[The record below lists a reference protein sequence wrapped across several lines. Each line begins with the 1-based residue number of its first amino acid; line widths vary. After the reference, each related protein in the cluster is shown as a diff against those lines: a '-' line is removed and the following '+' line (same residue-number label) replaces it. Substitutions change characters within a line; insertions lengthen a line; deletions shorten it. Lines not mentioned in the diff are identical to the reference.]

1 MSVTVTLVGRL
12 ARDPEQR
19 QSNNGNS
26 YLQVS
31 VAGNEGY
38 GDSQDTFFFSARFF
52 GKRADSVA
60 SYRKGDLV
68 RLDGHLHEYTSQN
81 GKTYKELQY
90 ADIELLQRKNKQ
102 FNGGYNAPQNNQQ
115 GGYPQG
121 NQFNQSQSQPN
132 QEPQQAP
139 QPQQFNSA
147 PINPQQAQADP
158 QGNQMGN
165 YTSQP
170 QNGTQGQSG
179 SKQKGPQGAG
189 FDFNN
194 PPF

>member
-1 MSVTVTLVGRL
+1 MSVTVTLIGRL
-12 ARDPEQR
+12 TRDPEQR
-19 QSNNGNS
+19 QSNNGTS

-38 GDSQDTFFFSARFF
+38 GDSQDTFFFSATFF

-81 GKTYKELQY
+81 GKIYKELQY

-102 FNGGYNAPQNNQQ
+102 FNGGYNAPQNNNQ

-121 NQFNQSQSQPN
+121 NQFNQPQSQPH
-132 QEPQQAP
+132 QEPQQSS
-139 QPQQFNSA
+139 QQHQFNNAPSA
-147 PINPQQAQADP
+147 PQQAHTAP

-165 YTSQP
+165 YT
-170 QNGTQGQSG
+170 NQGQNAL
-179 SKQKGPQGAG
+179 QG
-189 FDFNN
+189 FNE
-194 PPF
+194 PDQGYRPEDMPF

>member
-1 MSVTVTLVGRL
+1 MSVTVTLIGRL
-12 ARDPEQR
+12 TRDPEQR

-38 GDSQDTFFFSARFF
+38 GDNQDTFFFSAMFF
-52 GKRADSVA
+52 GKRAESVA

-81 GKTYKELQY
+81 GKIYKELQY

-102 FNGGYNAPQNNQQ
+102 FNGGYNAPQSNQQ

-121 NQFNQSQSQPN
+121 NQFNQSQN
-132 QEPQQAP
+132 QPQQAP
-139 QPQQFNSA
+139 QQQFGSNAS
-147 PINPQQAQADP
+147 NPQQATAP

-165 YTSQP
+165 YIGQP
-170 QNGTQGQSG
+170 QNGVQGQSG
-179 SKQKGPQGAG
+179 PDQKGNQGSG
-189 FDFNN
+189 FNFDN

>member
-38 GDSQDTFFFSARFF
+38 GDSQETFFFSARFF

-90 ADIELLQRKNKQ
+90 AEIELLQRK
-102 FNGGYNAPQNNQQ
+102 YPQNNQQ
-115 GGYPQG
+115 NNQQDGYPQVK
-121 NQFNQSQSQPN
+121 FNQPQSQPY
-132 QEPQQAP
+132 QEPQQSP
-139 QPQQFNSA
+139 QPQQFNNA
-147 PINPQQAQADP
+147 PSNPQQAQTAP

-165 YTSQP
+165 YTSQG
-170 QNGTQGQSG
+170 QNA
-179 SKQKGPQGAG
+179 PQG
-189 FDFNN
+189 FNN
-194 PPF
+194 PDQGYNQNSLPF

>member
-38 GDSQDTFFFSARFF
+38 GDSQETFFFSARFF
-52 GKRADSVA
+52 GKRVDSVA

-90 ADIELLQRKNKQ
+90 ADIELLQRK
-102 FNGGYNAPQNNQQ
+102 YPQNNQQ

-121 NQFNQSQSQPN
+121 NQFNQPQSQ
-132 QEPQQAP
+132 PQQAP
-139 QPQQFNSA
+139 QQAPQQTPQSQHFNNTPSD
-147 PINPQQAQADP
+147 PQQAQTAP

-165 YTSQP
+165 YT
-170 QNGTQGQSG
+170 NQG
-179 SKQKGPQGAG
+179 KNVPQG
-189 FDFNN
+189 FNKPDQGYGQEN
-194 PPF
+194 MPF

>member
-19 QSNNGNS
+19 QSNNGNN

-38 GDSQDTFFFSARFF
+38 GNSQETFFFSARFF
-52 GKRADSVA
+52 GKRSDSVA

-90 ADIELLQRKNKQ
+90 ADIELLQRK
-102 FNGGYNAPQNNQQ
+102 YPQNNQQ

-121 NQFNQSQSQPN
+121 NQFNQPQNQP
-132 QEPQQAP
+132 QQAPQQAP
-139 QPQQFNSA
+139 QPQQFSNTPSD
-147 PINPQQAQADP
+147 PQQAQTAP

-165 YTSQP
+165 YP
-170 QNGTQGQSG
+170 NRGQNA
-179 SKQKGPQGAG
+179 PQGFSKPDQG
-189 FDFNN
+189 YSQEDM
-194 PPF
+194 PF

>member
-26 YLQVS
+26 YYLQVS

-38 GDSQDTFFFSARFF
+38 GDNQETFFFSARFF
-52 GKRADSVA
+52 GKRADSVV

-90 ADIELLQRKNKQ
+90 AEIELLQRK
-102 FNGGYNAPQNNQQ
+102 YPQNNQQ

-121 NQFNQSQSQPN
+121 NQFNQPQSQP
-132 QEPQQAP
+132 QQTPQQAP
-139 QPQQFNSA
+139 QSQQFNNTPSA
-147 PINPQQAQADP
+147 PQQAQTAP

-165 YTSQP
+165 YT
-170 QNGTQGQSG
+170 NQG
-179 SKQKGPQGAG
+179 KNAPQG
-189 FDFNN
+189 FNEPGQGYGQEN
-194 PPF
+194 MPF

>member
-52 GKRADSVA
+52 GKRAESVA

-90 ADIELLQRKNKQ
+90 AEIELLQRKNKQ
-102 FNGGYNAPQNNQQ
+102 FNGGYNAPQ
-115 GGYPQG
+115 G
-121 NQFNQSQSQPN
+121 QPH
-132 QEPQQAP
+132 QEPQQSP
-139 QPQQFNSA
+139 QPQQFNNAPSA
-147 PINPQQAQADP
+147 PQQAHTAP

-165 YTSQP
+165 YT
-170 QNGTQGQSG
+170 NQGQNV
-179 SKQKGPQGAG
+179 PQG
-189 FDFNN
+189 FNK
-194 PPF
+194 PDQGYRQEDMPF

>member
-31 VAGNEGY
+31 VAGNEGH
-38 GDSQDTFFFSARFF
+38 GDSQETFFFSARFF
-52 GKRADSVA
+52 GKRIDSVA

-81 GKTYKELQY
+81 GKVYKELQY
-90 ADIELLQRKNKQ
+90 ADIELLQRKNNQ
-102 FNGGYNAPQNNQQ
+102 FNGGYNASQNNQQ

-121 NQFNQSQSQPN
+121 NQFNQPQSQP
-132 QEPQQAP
+132 QQAPQQAP
-139 QPQQFNSA
+139 QPQQFNNASND
-147 PINPQQAQADP
+147 PHQAQTAL

-165 YTSQP
+165 YTIRGK
-170 QNGTQGQSG
+170 NA
-179 SKQKGPQGAG
+179 PQG
-189 FDFNN
+189 FNE
-194 PPF
+194 PGQGYSQEDMPF

>member
-1 MSVTVTLVGRL
+1 MSVTVTLIGRL
-12 ARDPEQR
+12 TRDPEQR

-38 GDSQDTFFFSARFF
+38 GDNQDTFFFSARFF
-52 GKRADSVA
+52 GKRVESVA

-102 FNGGYNAPQNNQQ
+102 FNGGYDAPQNNQQ
-115 GGYPQG
+115 GGYPQD
-121 NQFNQSQSQPN
+121 NQFNKPQSKPH
-132 QEPQQAP
+132 
-139 QPQQFNSA
+139 QFNNASS
-147 PINPQQAQADP
+147 NPQQAQAAP

-165 YTSQP
+165 YT
-170 QNGTQGQSG
+170 GQGQNA
-179 SKQKGPQGAG
+179 PQG
-189 FDFNN
+189 FNK
-194 PPF
+194 PDQGYRQEDMPF

>member
-19 QSNNGNS
+19 QSNNGNG

-38 GDSQDTFFFSARFF
+38 GDNQETFFFSARFF
-52 GKRADSVA
+52 GKRVDSVA

-90 ADIELLQRKNKQ
+90 ADIELLQRKYQ
-102 FNGGYNAPQNNQQ
+102 QNNQQ

-121 NQFNQSQSQPN
+121 NQFNQPQSQL
-132 QEPQQAP
+132 QQAPQQAP
-139 QPQQFNSA
+139 QSQQFNNTPSA
-147 PINPQQAQADP
+147 PQQAQTAP

-165 YTSQP
+165 YTIRG
-170 QNGTQGQSG
+170 QNA
-179 SKQKGPQGAG
+179 PQG
-189 FDFNN
+189 FNKPDQGYN
-194 PPF
+194 QENMPF

>member
-1 MSVTVTLVGRL
+1 MSVTVTLIGRL
-12 ARDPEQR
+12 TRDPEQR

-38 GDSQDTFFFSARFF
+38 GDSQDTFFFSAMFF

-102 FNGGYNAPQNNQQ
+102 FNGGYNAPQNNQP

-121 NQFNQSQSQPN
+121 KQFNQPQSQPH
-132 QEPQQAP
+132 QEPQQSP
-139 QPQQFNSA
+139 QPQQFNNA
-147 PINPQQAQADP
+147 PSNPQQAQAAP

-165 YTSQP
+165 YPNQP
-170 QNGTQGQSG
+170 QSGSQGQSEPN
-179 SKQKGPQGAG
+179 QRGPQGSG
-189 FDFNN
+189 FDFDN

>member
-38 GDSQDTFFFSARFF
+38 GDSQETFFFSARFF

-81 GKTYKELQY
+81 GKIYKELQY
-90 ADIELLQRKNKQ
+90 ADIELLQRK
-102 FNGGYNAPQNNQQ
+102 YSQNNQQ

-121 NQFNQSQSQPN
+121 NQFNH
-132 QEPQQAP
+132 PQRRSRTTNA
-139 QPQQFNSA
+139 
-147 PINPQQAQADP
+147 
-158 QGNQMGN
+158 
-165 YTSQP
+165 
-170 QNGTQGQSG
+170 G
-179 SKQKGPQGAG
+179 SLG
-189 FDFNN
+189 FS
-194 PPF
+194 

>member
-19 QSNNGNS
+19 QSNNGNG

-38 GDSQDTFFFSARFF
+38 GDNQETFFFSARFF

-90 ADIELLQRKNKQ
+90 AEIELLQRKH
-102 FNGGYNAPQNNQQ
+102 PQSNQQ

-121 NQFNQSQSQPN
+121 NQFNQPQSQPQ

-139 QPQQFNSA
+139 QSQQFNNTPSA
-147 PINPQQAQADP
+147 PQQAQTAP
-158 QGNQMGN
+158 QGNNMGN
-165 YTSQP
+165 YPNQP
-170 QNGTQGQSG
+170 QNGSQGLG
-179 SKQKGPQGAG
+179 TPGGPQSV
-189 FDFNN
+189 N
-194 PPF
+194 PNDLPF

>member
-38 GDSQDTFFFSARFF
+38 GDSQETFFFSARFF

-68 RLDGHLHEYTSQN
+68 RLDGHLHEYTSQK
-81 GKTYKELQY
+81 GKVYKELQY
-90 ADIELLQRKNKQ
+90 ADIELLQRKNNQ

-121 NQFNQSQSQPN
+121 NQFNQPQSQHH
-132 QEPQQAP
+132 QDPQQAP
-139 QPQQFNSA
+139 QPQQFSNAS
-147 PINPQQAQADP
+147 NDPQQAQTAP

-165 YTSQP
+165 YP
-170 QNGTQGQSG
+170 NQG
-179 SKQKGPQGAG
+179 KNAPQGFNKPDQG
-189 FDFNN
+189 FSQENM
-194 PPF
+194 PF

>member
-38 GDSQDTFFFSARFF
+38 GDSQETFFFSARFF

-90 ADIELLQRKNKQ
+90 ADIELLQRK
-102 FNGGYNAPQNNQQ
+102 YPQNNQQ

-121 NQFNQSQSQPN
+121 NQFNQPQSQ
-132 QEPQQAP
+132 PQQAP
-139 QPQQFNSA
+139 QQAPQSQQFNNTPSA
-147 PINPQQAQADP
+147 PQQAQTAP
-158 QGNQMGN
+158 QGNPMGN
-165 YTSQP
+165 YTSQGK
-170 QNGTQGQSG
+170 NA
-179 SKQKGPQGAG
+179 PQG
-189 FDFNN
+189 FNKPDQGYSQEN
-194 PPF
+194 MPF

>member
-38 GDSQDTFFFSARFF
+38 GDSQETFFFSARFF
-52 GKRADSVA
+52 GKRADSIA

-90 ADIELLQRKNKQ
+90 ADIELLQRKH
-102 FNGGYNAPQNNQQ
+102 PQNNQQ

-121 NQFNQSQSQPN
+121 NQFNQPQSQ
-132 QEPQQAP
+132 PQQAP
-139 QPQQFNSA
+139 QQAPQSQQFNNTPSD
-147 PINPQQAQADP
+147 PQQSQTAP

-165 YTSQP
+165 YTSQG
-170 QNGTQGQSG
+170 QNA
-179 SKQKGPQGAG
+179 PQG
-189 FDFNN
+189 FNKPGQGYN
-194 PPF
+194 NQENMPF

>member
-19 QSNNGNS
+19 QSSSGNS
-26 YLQVS
+26 YYLQVS

-38 GDSQDTFFFSARFF
+38 GDNQETFFFSARFF

-90 ADIELLQRKNKQ
+90 ADIELLQRK
-102 FNGGYNAPQNNQQ
+102 YPQNNQQ

-121 NQFNQSQSQPN
+121 NQFNHPQIQHQ

-139 QPQQFNSA
+139 QQMPQSQQFNNA
-147 PINPQQAQADP
+147 PSNPQQAQTAQ

-165 YTSQP
+165 YTSQG
-170 QNGTQGQSG
+170 QNA
-179 SKQKGPQGAG
+179 PQG
-189 FDFNN
+189 FNKPDQGYRQEN
-194 PPF
+194 MPF

>member
-38 GDSQDTFFFSARFF
+38 GDSQETFFFSARFF
-52 GKRADSVA
+52 GKRVDSVA

-121 NQFNQSQSQPN
+121 NQFNQYQSQPD
-132 QEPQQAP
+132 QETQQAP
-139 QPQQFNSA
+139 QQQFNSTA
-147 PINPQQAQADP
+147 TNPQQETAP

-165 YTSQP
+165 YMGRP
-170 QNGTQGQSG
+170 QNGPQGQSG
-179 SKQKGPQGAG
+179 PNQQGPQGAG
-189 FDFNN
+189 FNFDN

>member
-19 QSNNGNS
+19 QSNNGNG

-38 GDSQDTFFFSARFF
+38 GDSQETFFFSARFF
-52 GKRADSVA
+52 GKRVDSVA

-90 ADIELLQRKNKQ
+90 ADIELLQRK
-102 FNGGYNAPQNNQQ
+102 YPQNNQQ

-121 NQFNQSQSQPN
+121 NQFNHPQSQ
-132 QEPQQAP
+132 PQQAP
-139 QPQQFNSA
+139 QQAPQSQQFNNTPSA
-147 PINPQQAQADP
+147 PQQAQTAP

-165 YTSQP
+165 YP
-170 QNGTQGQSG
+170 NQG
-179 SKQKGPQGAG
+179 KNAPQG
-189 FDFNN
+189 FNKPDQGYSQEN
-194 PPF
+194 MPF

>member
-38 GDSQDTFFFSARFF
+38 GDSQETFFFSARFF

-90 ADIELLQRKNKQ
+90 ADIELLQRK
-102 FNGGYNAPQNNQQ
+102 YPQNNQQ

-121 NQFNQSQSQPN
+121 NQFNQPQSQ
-132 QEPQQAP
+132 PQQAP
-139 QPQQFNSA
+139 QQAPQSQQFNNTPSA
-147 PINPQQAQADP
+147 PQQAQAAP
-158 QGNQMGN
+158 QGNQIGN
-165 YTSQP
+165 YP
-170 QNGTQGQSG
+170 NQG
-179 SKQKGPQGAG
+179 KNAPQG
-189 FDFNN
+189 FNKPDQGYSQEN
-194 PPF
+194 MPF

>member
-38 GDSQDTFFFSARFF
+38 GDSQETFFFSARFF
-52 GKRADSVA
+52 SKRADSVA

-90 ADIELLQRKNKQ
+90 ADIELLQRKNPQ
-102 FNGGYNAPQNNQQ
+102 QHGNYNAPQSNQTGGYQQ
-115 GGYPQG
+115 GGQLNHPQG
-121 NQFNQSQSQPN
+121 QS
-132 QEPQQAP
+132 QQAP
-139 QPQQFNSA
+139 QSHPFNNATSK
-147 PINPQQAQADP
+147 PQQAQTA
-158 QGNQMGN
+158 
-165 YTSQP
+165 P
-170 QNGTQGQSG
+170 QNGPADNYPSQGQNTPRSFND
-179 SKQKGPQGAG
+179 PNQGYSQ
-189 FDFNN
+189 NSL
-194 PPF
+194 PF

>member
-26 YLQVS
+26 YYLQVS

-38 GDSQDTFFFSARFF
+38 GDNQETFFFSARFF

-90 ADIELLQRKNKQ
+90 AEIELLQRK
-102 FNGGYNAPQNNQQ
+102 YPQNNQQ
-115 GGYPQG
+115 GGYPQVK
-121 NQFNQSQSQPN
+121 FNQPQSQP
-132 QEPQQAP
+132 QQAPEQAP
-139 QPQQFNSA
+139 QPQQFNNASS
-147 PINPQQAQADP
+147 NPQQAHTAP
-158 QGNQMGN
+158 QDNQMGN
-165 YTSQP
+165 YT
-170 QNGTQGQSG
+170 GQGQNA
-179 SKQKGPQGAG
+179 PQG
-189 FDFNN
+189 FNK
-194 PPF
+194 PDQGYRQEDMPF

>member
-26 YLQVS
+26 YYLQVS

-38 GDSQDTFFFSARFF
+38 GDNQETFFFSARFF
-52 GKRADSVA
+52 GKRADSVV

-90 ADIELLQRKNKQ
+90 AEIELLQRK
-102 FNGGYNAPQNNQQ
+102 YPQNNQP

-121 NQFNQSQSQPN
+121 NQFNQPQSQ
-132 QEPQQAP
+132 PQQAP
-139 QPQQFNSA
+139 QQSPQSQQFSNTPSD
-147 PINPQQAQADP
+147 PQQAQTAP

-165 YTSQP
+165 YP
-170 QNGTQGQSG
+170 NQGNNA
-179 SKQKGPQGAG
+179 PQGFSKPDQG
-189 FDFNN
+189 YSQENM
-194 PPF
+194 PF

>member
-38 GDSQDTFFFSARFF
+38 GDSQETFFFSARFF

-90 ADIELLQRKNKQ
+90 ADIELLQRK
-102 FNGGYNAPQNNQQ
+102 YPQNNQH
-115 GGYPQG
+115 GVYPQG
-121 NQFNQSQSQPN
+121 NQFNQPQSQP
-132 QEPQQAP
+132 QQAPQQAP
-139 QPQQFNSA
+139 QPQQFSNA
-147 PINPQQAQADP
+147 PSDPQQAQTAP

-165 YTSQP
+165 YP
-170 QNGTQGQSG
+170 NQG
-179 SKQKGPQGAG
+179 KDAPQG
-189 FDFNN
+189 FNGPDQGYSQEN
-194 PPF
+194 MPF

>member
-1 MSVTVTLVGRL
+1 MSVTVTLIGRL

-38 GDSQDTFFFSARFF
+38 GDNQDTFFFSAMFF

-121 NQFNQSQSQPN
+121 NQFNQSQNQPN

-139 QPQQFNSA
+139 QQQFGSNAS
-147 PINPQQAQADP
+147 NPQQATAP

-165 YTSQP
+165 YT
-170 QNGTQGQSG
+170 NQG
-179 SKQKGPQGAG
+179 KDAPQG
-189 FDFNN
+189 FNK
-194 PPF
+194 PDQGYSQESMPF

>member
-19 QSNNGNS
+19 QSNNGNG

-38 GDSQDTFFFSARFF
+38 GDSQETFFFSARFF

-81 GKTYKELQY
+81 GKVYKELQY
-90 ADIELLQRKNKQ
+90 ADIELLQRKNNQ
-102 FNGGYNAPQNNQQ
+102 FNGGYNTPQNNHQ

-121 NQFNQSQSQPN
+121 NQFNHPQSQ
-132 QEPQQAP
+132 PQQAP
-139 QPQQFNSA
+139 QPQQFNNA
-147 PINPQQAQADP
+147 PSNPQQAQTAP
-158 QGNQMGN
+158 QGNQIGN
-165 YTSQP
+165 YSSQG
-170 QNGTQGQSG
+170 NNA
-179 SKQKGPQGAG
+179 PQG
-189 FDFNN
+189 FNE
-194 PPF
+194 PDQGYSQEDMPF

>member
-38 GDSQDTFFFSARFF
+38 GDSQETFFFSARLF

-90 ADIELLQRKNKQ
+90 AEIELLQRK
-102 FNGGYNAPQNNQQ
+102 YPQNNQQ
-115 GGYPQG
+115 GGYPQVK
-121 NQFNQSQSQPN
+121 FNQPQSQP
-132 QEPQQAP
+132 QQAPEQAP
-139 QPQQFNSA
+139 QPQQFNNAPSA
-147 PINPQQAQADP
+147 PQQAQTAP

-165 YTSQP
+165 YP
-170 QNGTQGQSG
+170 NQGQNA
-179 SKQKGPQGAG
+179 PQG
-189 FDFNN
+189 FNKPDQGYN
-194 PPF
+194 QENMPF

>member
-38 GDSQDTFFFSARFF
+38 GDSQETFFFSARFF

-81 GKTYKELQY
+81 GNVYKELQY

-102 FNGGYNAPQNNQQ
+102 FNGGYNAPQNNQP
-115 GGYPQG
+115 GGYPQ
-121 NQFNQSQSQPN
+121 QS
-132 QEPQQAP
+132 P
-139 QPQQFNSA
+139 QPQQFNNA
-147 PINPQQAQADP
+147 PSNPQQAQITP

-165 YTSQP
+165 YT
-170 QNGTQGQSG
+170 NQG
-179 SKQKGPQGAG
+179 KNAPQG
-189 FDFNN
+189 FNN
-194 PPF
+194 PDQGYRQEDMPF

>member
-38 GDSQDTFFFSARFF
+38 GDNQETFFFSARFF
-52 GKRADSVA
+52 GKRVDSVA

-90 ADIELLQRKNKQ
+90 ADIELLQRK
-102 FNGGYNAPQNNQQ
+102 YPQNNQQ

-121 NQFNQSQSQPN
+121 NQFNQPQSQ
-132 QEPQQAP
+132 PQQAP
-139 QPQQFNSA
+139 QQAPQSQQFNNTPSA
-147 PINPQQAQADP
+147 PQQAQTAP

-165 YTSQP
+165 YP
-170 QNGTQGQSG
+170 NQG
-179 SKQKGPQGAG
+179 KNAPQG
-189 FDFNN
+189 FNKPDQGYSQEN
-194 PPF
+194 MPF

>member
-38 GDSQDTFFFSARFF
+38 GDHQETFFFSARFF

-68 RLDGHLHEYTSQN
+68 RLDGHFHEYTSQN

-90 ADIELLQRKNKQ
+90 AEIELLQRKNKQ
-102 FNGGYNAPQNNQQ
+102 FGGGYNAPQNNQQ

-121 NQFNQSQSQPN
+121 NQFNQPQSQPN

-139 QPQQFNSA
+139 QHPFNSNA
-147 PINPQQAQADP
+147 TNPQQETAP
-158 QGNQMGN
+158 QNNQMGN
-165 YTSQP
+165 YMGQP
-170 QNGTQGQSG
+170 QNGVQGQSG
-179 SKQKGPQGAG
+179 PDQNGAQGAG

>member
-38 GDSQDTFFFSARFF
+38 GDNQETFFFSARFF
-52 GKRADSVA
+52 GKRADSVV

-90 ADIELLQRKNKQ
+90 AEIELLQRK
-102 FNGGYNAPQNNQQ
+102 YPQNNQQ
-115 GGYPQG
+115 DGYPQVK
-121 NQFNQSQSQPN
+121 FNQPQSQPH
-132 QEPQQAP
+132 QEPQQSP
-139 QPQQFNSA
+139 QPQQFNNA
-147 PINPQQAQADP
+147 PSNPQQAQTAP

-165 YTSQP
+165 YT
-170 QNGTQGQSG
+170 NQG
-179 SKQKGPQGAG
+179 KNAPQG
-189 FDFNN
+189 FNN
-194 PPF
+194 PDQGYRQEDMPF

>member
-31 VAGNEGY
+31 VAGNEGH
-38 GDSQDTFFFSARFF
+38 GDSQETFFFSARFF

-81 GKTYKELQY
+81 GNVYKELQY
-90 ADIELLQRKNKQ
+90 ADIELLQRKNNQ

-121 NQFNQSQSQPN
+121 NQFNQPQSQ
-132 QEPQQAP
+132 PQQAP
-139 QPQQFNSA
+139 QQSPHPQQFSNA
-147 PINPQQAQADP
+147 PSDPQQAQTAS

-165 YTSQP
+165 Y
-170 QNGTQGQSG
+170 QNQG
-179 SKQKGPQGAG
+179 KNAPQGFSKPNQG
-189 FDFNN
+189 FSQENM
-194 PPF
+194 PF

>member
-26 YLQVS
+26 YSQVS

-38 GDSQDTFFFSARFF
+38 GGNQETFFFSARFF
-52 GKRADSVA
+52 GKRADSIA

-90 ADIELLQRKNKQ
+90 ADIELLQRK
-102 FNGGYNAPQNNQQ
+102 YPQNSQQ

-121 NQFNQSQSQPN
+121 NQFNQPQSQ
-132 QEPQQAP
+132 PQQAP
-139 QPQQFNSA
+139 QQAPQSQQFNNTPSA
-147 PINPQQAQADP
+147 PQQAQTAP
-158 QGNQMGN
+158 QVNQMGN
-165 YTSQP
+165 YT
-170 QNGTQGQSG
+170 NQGKNS
-179 SKQKGPQGAG
+179 PQG
-189 FDFNN
+189 FNEPGQGYDQEN
-194 PPF
+194 MPF

>member
-38 GDSQDTFFFSARFF
+38 GDSQETFFFSARFF

-81 GKTYKELQY
+81 GKVYKELQY
-90 ADIELLQRKNKQ
+90 ADIELLQRKNNQ
-102 FNGGYNAPQNNQQ
+102 FNGGYNAPHNNQQ
-115 GGYPQG
+115 GSYPQG
-121 NQFNQSQSQPN
+121 NQFNQPQSQ
-132 QEPQQAP
+132 PQQAP
-139 QPQQFNSA
+139 QQSPQPQQFSNTSSD
-147 PINPQQAQADP
+147 PQQAQTAL

-165 YTSQP
+165 YP
-170 QNGTQGQSG
+170 N
-179 SKQKGPQGAG
+179 KGKNAPQG
-189 FDFNN
+189 FNEPDQGYSQEN
-194 PPF
+194 MPF

>member
-1 MSVTVTLVGRL
+1 MSVTVTLIGRL
-12 ARDPEQR
+12 TRDPEQR
-19 QSNNGNS
+19 QSNNGTS

-38 GDSQDTFFFSARFF
+38 GDSQDTFFFSATFF
-52 GKRADSVA
+52 GKRAESVA

-81 GKTYKELQY
+81 GKIYKELQY

-121 NQFNQSQSQPN
+121 NQFNQSQNQPN
-132 QEPQQAP
+132 QEPQPAP
-139 QPQQFNSA
+139 QQQFGSNAS
-147 PINPQQAQADP
+147 NPQQATAP

-165 YTSQP
+165 YT
-170 QNGTQGQSG
+170 TQGQNA
-179 SKQKGPQGAG
+179 PQG
-189 FDFNN
+189 FNK
-194 PPF
+194 PDQGYRQEDMPF